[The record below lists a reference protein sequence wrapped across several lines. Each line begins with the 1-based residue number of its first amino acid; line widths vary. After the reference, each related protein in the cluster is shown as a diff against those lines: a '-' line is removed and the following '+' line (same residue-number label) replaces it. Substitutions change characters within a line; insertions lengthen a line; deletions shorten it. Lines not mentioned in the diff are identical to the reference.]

1 MTTVIKFVER
11 LPIRFTTNLAAGVE
25 GLREKLDA
33 EIVRSLIAQENVAIV
48 QTEIERHEG
57 DDALPS
63 LPERVTSA
71 FIKATPYE
79 KFELNVAGSEEC
91 SDDDGSGSNPF
102 QASLSSFRLLLR
114 SIRLFSVK
122 NEKRDRGWP
131 IFISKN
137 VQNTPDANR
146 SKIIAISGL
155 FL

>member
-1 MTTVIKFVER
+1 MTTVIMFVER
-11 LPIRFTTNLAAGVE
+11 LPVRFTTNLAAGVE

-33 EIVRSLIAQENVAIV
+33 EIARSLIAQENVAIV

-114 SIRLFSVK
+114 SIHLFSVK
-122 NEKRDRGWP
+122 KRKKRPGMAH
-131 IFISKN
+131 FYK
-137 VQNTPDANR
+137 
-146 SKIIAISGL
+146 
-155 FL
+155 

>member
-25 GLREKLDA
+25 RLREKLDA

-48 QTEIERHEG
+48 QTEIEHHEG

-114 SIRLFSVK
+114 SIHLFSVK
-122 NEKRDRGWP
+122 KRKKRPGMAH
-131 IFISKN
+131 FYK
-137 VQNTPDANR
+137 
-146 SKIIAISGL
+146 
-155 FL
+155 